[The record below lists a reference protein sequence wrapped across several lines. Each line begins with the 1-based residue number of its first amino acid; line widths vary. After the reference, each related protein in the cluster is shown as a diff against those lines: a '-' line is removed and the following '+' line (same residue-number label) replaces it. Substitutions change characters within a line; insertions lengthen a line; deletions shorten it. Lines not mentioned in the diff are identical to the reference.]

1 MKLTKITRL
10 GTYKT
15 GFKYYK
21 NKIEITNEDDIE
33 KIRLLK
39 IPPAYENVSILNNKK
54 IIAFGYDSKNRKQ
67 VLYQP
72 DFIAKQ
78 TAKKYDKIST
88 SIKFFSKLKKKIATD
103 LGSNGDEKTLA
114 IAVIITL
121 ILTCGFRI
129 GNKKYEKDNNSVG
142 LTTLKYKH
150 LKFDNEKQ
158 GVLLIDF
165 IGKKGVRNVAECDNK
180 IIYEYMYNKYIKAAT
195 APTVAGTAT
204 AKEDYVFC
212 YDGTKVITSSD
223 VNEYLRVIS
232 SQYSG
237 KGAEP
242 IIITTKD
249 LRTWNAN
256 TLFLTYYNK
265 LRKSRSRG
273 SRKDAKDAKDTLVS
287 AANAKDA
294 AAKDAKDTLVSAA
307 DATKDLKT
315 INKDIK
321 TAIEMVSAKLHNSYS
336 ICKKSYIDPKII
348 DDLLRD
354 AK

>member
-103 LGSNGDEKTLA
+103 LGSGGDEKTLA

-180 IIYEYMYNKYIKAAT
+180 IIYEYMYNKYIKA
-195 APTVAGTAT
+195 VAAVTAT

-348 DDLLRD
+348 EDLLRD

>member
-1 MKLTKITRL
+1 MKITKITRI

-21 NKIEITNEDDIE
+21 NKVEITNADDIE
-33 KIRLLK
+33 KIKLLK
-39 IPPAYENVSILNNKK
+39 IPPAYENVSILNDKK
-54 IIAFGYDSKNRKQ
+54 IIAYGYDSKNRKQ

-72 DFIAKQ
+72 AFIAKQ

-88 SIKFFSKLKKKIATD
+88 SIKFFSKLKKKIAAD
-103 LGSNGDEKTLA
+103 LGSGSSDEKTLA

-142 LTTLKYKH
+142 LTTLKYSH
-150 LKFDNEKQ
+150 LKFENNGTQ
-158 GVLLIDF
+158 GAANTLLIDF

-180 IIYEYMYNKYIKAAT
+180 IIYEYLYNKYND
-195 APTVAGTAT
+195 VAS
-204 AKEDYVFC
+204 KEDYVFTF
-212 YDGTKVITSSD
+212 DGGKVITSAD
-223 VNEYLRVIS
+223 VNEYLKVIS
-232 SQYSG
+232 NKYSK

-256 TLFLTYYNK
+256 MLFLTYYKK
-265 LRKSRSRG
+265 LRKSRDRG
-273 SRKDAKDAKDTLVS
+273 SGKDAIASLAV
-287 AANAKDA
+287 
-294 AAKDAKDTLVSAA
+294 AA
-307 DATKDLKT
+307 DTEKT

-321 TAIEMVSAKLHNSYS
+321 AAIEMVAQKLHNSYS
-336 ICKKSYIDPKII
+336 ICRKSYIDPKII
-348 DDLLRD
+348 EDLLSSVGNH
-354 AK
+354 KNKN

>member
-1 MKLTKITRL
+1 MKLTKITRF

-103 LGSNGDEKTLA
+103 LGSGGSGGDEKTLA

-180 IIYEYMYNKYIKAAT
+180 IIYEYLYNKYIKAAT
-195 APTVAGTAT
+195 TTAMG
-204 AKEDYVFC
+204 KEDYVFC

-265 LRKSRSRG
+265 LRKSRRR
-273 SRKDAKDAKDTLVS
+273 RKDAKDAKD
-287 AANAKDA
+287 A
-294 AAKDAKDTLVSAA
+294 AKDTLVSAA
-307 DATKDLKT
+307 KDTLVSSATAATLKT

-348 DDLLRD
+348 EDLLRD

>member
-180 IIYEYMYNKYIKAAT
+180 IIYEYMYNKYMKA
-195 APTVAGTAT
+195 VAAVAAT

-348 DDLLRD
+348 EDLLRD

>member
-21 NKIEITNEDDIE
+21 NKVEITNEDDIE
-33 KIRLLK
+33 KIKLLK

-103 LGSNGDEKTLA
+103 LGSGSGGDEKTLA

-180 IIYEYMYNKYIKAAT
+180 IIYEYLYNKYMKVAAT
-195 APTVAGTAT
+195 PTVAGDAS
-204 AKEDYVFC
+204 KEDYVFC

-256 TLFLTYYNK
+256 TLFLTYYKK

-273 SRKDAKDAKDTLVS
+273 SRKDAKDAANAD
-287 AANAKDA
+287 AANA
-294 AAKDAKDTLVSAA
+294 A
-307 DATKDLKT
+307 DFATLKT

-348 DDLLRD
+348 EDLLRD

>member
-103 LGSNGDEKTLA
+103 LGSGSGGDEKTLA

-150 LKFDNEKQ
+150 LKFDNEKH

-180 IIYEYMYNKYIKAAT
+180 IIYEYMYNKYIKAT
-195 APTVAGTAT
+195 AAVAAVAAT

-237 KGAEP
+237 KGVEP

-273 SRKDAKDAKDTLVS
+273 SRKDAKVE
-287 AANAKDA
+287 DA

-307 DATKDLKT
+307 AATKDLKT